1 MKLLLTAMVL
11 AIGFTS
17 IQTTTA
23 DAQTP
28 DRFERPGRPGGP
40 GGPGGG
46 PGRPGGPGGGG
57 GGWDRP
63 DRPDTRQDYF
73 GTTGLV
79 GKWSVESRDLY
90 VGARRGAYRALSL
103 RARDDDFEMQR
114 VTIYFANGGSQRVGA
129 AKISENQTLHINL
142 NGRDRFIETIV
153 VEGKAGNPFGSKA
166 QLEVW
171 GAR

>member
-1 MKLLLTAMVL
+1 MKMVLTALLLAV
-11 AIGFTS
+11 GFVS
-17 IQTTTA
+17 IQPMNA

-28 DRFERPGRPGGP
+28 ERFERPGRPGGP

-46 PGRPGGPGGGG
+46 
-57 GGWDRP
+57 WDRP
-63 DRPDTRQDYF
+63 DRPARPDARQDYF

-90 VGARRGAYRALSL
+90 VGARRGSYRALSL
-103 RARDDDFEMQR
+103 RARDDDFELQR
-114 VTIYFANGGSQRVGA
+114 ITVYFANGGSQRFGG
-129 AKISENQTLHINL
+129 AKISENQTLHVNF

-171 GAR
+171 GSR